1 VNRTPEYPAVRING
15 YHDRDD
21 LALVRS
27 AGLRLVADSDA
38 IADGMAYHL
47 HDRIE
52 ALAAEND
59 PALLA
64 ETRASCRSNVGQLL
78 RSFARGE
85 TIQNIVTPPE
95 AVEYARGY
103 VRRGLPLAAL
113 LRAYRL
119 GQAYFWQR
127 WEAALTETVAQAN
140 GRSPNPARLTEA
152 LAASSAWVFDYIDA
166 VCNDLVEVYG
176 AARENWARS
185 PAAVRAET
193 ARHLL
198 SGEIADARHAS
209 HLLGY
214 ELHRRRHTGLVLW
227 QELQER
233 AGGIAQLQR
242 VAGEVA
248 EALAASDSLV
258 VLSGASELWV
268 WCSDLAPSGID
279 VATAL
284 SELPSAWG
292 VRIAVGRTAE
302 DLAGFKQTHV
312 EAAAAARVAVLAG
325 EKASPVSFYDDL
337 EVVSLLS
344 QDLERARE
352 LVRHELGDLAK
363 PELAAARLRET
374 MLVLL
379 EEGMSNS
386 RAAKRLYVHNNTVVY
401 RAARAQ
407 ELLGHRL
414 ADRRIQVTTALM
426 LAQTLGDAVLH
437 VDPSSGER

>member
-1 VNRTPEYPAVRING
+1 VNRSPESPVLPTHIFRGANQ
-15 YHDRDD
+15 
-21 LALVRS
+21 LALVRT
-27 AGLRLVADSDA
+27 AGSRLVTESET

-47 HDRIE
+47 HERIE
-52 ALAAEND
+52 ELAAEND

-85 TIQNIVTPPE
+85 TIENIVTPPE

-140 GRSPNPARLTEA
+140 GHAPDGARLTEA
-152 LAASSAWVFDYIDA
+152 LAASSVWVFDYIDT
-166 VCNDLVEVYG
+166 VCNDLVDVYG
-176 AARENWARS
+176 AARDNWART

-193 ARHLL
+193 ARRLL

-227 QELQER
+227 QELKER

-242 VAGEVA
+242 VASEAA

-268 WCSDLAPSGID
+268 WCSDLAPHSVDAAG
-279 VATAL
+279 VL
-284 SELPSAWG
+284 SELPSASG
-292 VRIAVGRTAE
+292 VRIAVGRAA
-302 DLAGFKQTHV
+302 DNLAGFKQTHI
-312 EAAAAARVAVLAG
+312 EAAAAARIAVLAG
-325 EKASPVSFYDDL
+325 EKAPPVTLYDDV

-363 PELAAARLRET
+363 AEQPAARLRET

-414 ADRRIQVTTALM
+414 ADRRIRVTAALM
-426 LAQTLGDAVLH
+426 LAQTLGEAVLD
-437 VDPSSGER
+437 VEP